1 MHLLLLYGV
10 GNMSNHSG
18 SSVMKPFVLNLIEDR
33 ENQQNRW
40 GGSMR
45 CEKSADTCSYMDVIM
60 CKEWPESR
68 VKANINFPP
77 S

>member
-40 GGSMR
+40 GGQHEVRDISRYLFLHGCYYVQRMAR
-45 CEKSADTCSYMDVIM
+45 KPS
-60 CKEWPESR
+60 ES
-68 VKANINFPP
+68 
-77 S
+77 